1 MGTVSKR
8 DGLVANMSESTEFLI
23 IGGGIVGLTLAHQL
37 TERRSGASIIVIDKE
52 PEVALHAS
60 GRNSGVLHGGFY
72 YTADS
77 LKARFTVAGNQAMR
91 EFCKRYD
98 LPINDCAKLVVATN
112 EQELTQLFEL
122 ERRGKANGAVVEI
135 VDELEAR
142 RIEPNIKTFG
152 KALYSPKTATVDPSV
167 VCLKLKEILQARGVQ
182 FRFNSSFISQTG
194 QRVLTSTGSID
205 AARVINCAGL
215 YADKIARQFGFGKN
229 YTIIPFKGLYLK
241 YAKNKTDI
249 RTNIYPVPDLRN
261 PFLGVHFTKTV
272 DGTIKIG
279 PTAIPSFWRE
289 NYSGFDNFR
298 FGELLSIGMHEL
310 RLFATNSFNFRSLAI
325 DEIKKYRKRHLI
337 NLAQKLVAGIDPS
350 GFGEFTK
357 PGIRAQLLRKDSL
370 QLVQDFIVEGDKH
383 SVHVL
388 NAVSPGFTCSFPVA
402 DYIIDHY
409 LR

>member
-1 MGTVSKR
+1 
-8 DGLVANMSESTEFLI
+8 MSESTEFLI
-23 IGGGIVGLTLAHQL
+23 IGAGIVGLTLAHQL

-52 PEVALHAS
+52 PEVAMHAS

-91 EFCKRYD
+91 EFCQRYD
-98 LPINDCAKLVVATN
+98 LPINECAKLVVATN

-122 ERRGKANGAVVEI
+122 ERRGKVNGAVVEI
-135 VDELEAR
+135 IDELEAR
-142 RIEPNIKTFG
+142 RIEPNIQTFG
-152 KALYSPKTATVDPSV
+152 KALYSPKTATVDPNII
-167 VCLKLKEILQARGVQ
+167 CLKLKEILHSRGVQ
-182 FRFNSSFISQTG
+182 FRFQSSFISRAG
-194 QRVLTSTGSID
+194 QRVLTSTGSIE
-205 AARVINCAGL
+205 AARIINCAGL
-215 YADKIARQFGFGKN
+215 YADKIAHRFGFGKN

-249 RTNIYPVPDLRN
+249 KTNIYPVPDLRN

-289 NYSGFDNFR
+289 NYRGFDNFR
-298 FGELLSIGMHEL
+298 IGELLSIGMHEF
-310 RLFATNSFNFRSLAI
+310 RLFATNSFNFRSLAF
-325 DEIKKYRKRHLI
+325 DEMRKYRKRHLI
-337 NLAQKLVAGIDPS
+337 KLAQKLVRAIDPS

-357 PGIRAQLLRKDSL
+357 PGIRAQLLRKDTL
-370 QLVQDFIVEGDKH
+370 QLVQDFIVEGDKQ

-409 LR
+409 LH